1 MGVKTRGSL
10 LSHVLVPRLWWHLAS
25 AVLNGQGAKQIHAG
39 QRDVG
44 GVDEWIHKAEG
55 PSESLL

>member
-1 MGVKTRGSL
+1 M
-10 LSHVLVPRLWWHLAS
+10 SHVLVPRLWWHLAS
-25 AVLNGQGAKQIHAG
+25 AVLNGQGTKQIHAG